1 MGLEFIKTHKAP
13 EAIGPYS
20 QGTVGEK
27 GSRVLLVSGQLPIKD
42 GELKTDIKEATK
54 ASLENVLEIVIAGG
68 GKLEDIARVG
78 VFVKNMD
85 DFGEVNKV
93 YEEFFKDHK
102 PARACV
108 QVCKL
113 PKDAVIEIEATAL
126 VEDNL

>member
-27 GSRVLLVSGQLPIKD
+27 NSKVLLVSGQLPVKD
-42 GELKTDIKEATK
+42 GELKTEIKEATLT
-54 ASLENVLEIVIAGG
+54 SLENVLAIVEAGG

-78 VFVKNMD
+78 VFVKDMD
-85 DFGEVNKV
+85 DFSEINKV

-102 PARACV
+102 PARALV
-108 QVCKL
+108 EVSKL

-126 VEDNL
+126 ITQNL